1 MKYRALIVALLAFCM
16 SALVACSSAPADTT
30 VATTELLTYD
40 EIRGTGLANNCP
52 SLAETSRGS
61 IPIEAG
67 ATYKLTGLC
76 LQPTT
81 YFVKE
86 EPANKRQER
95 NLCLVNC

>member
-16 SALVACSSAPADTT
+16 SALVACSSAPDTT

-67 ATYKLTGLC
+67 ATYKLSW
-76 LQPTT
+76 
-81 YFVKE
+81 FVF
-86 EPANKRQER
+86 AAH
-95 NLCLVNC
+95 NLFCEGRTSKQTPRSGICAW

>member
-67 ATYKLTGLC
+67 GTYKLSW
-76 LQPTT
+76 
-81 YFVKE
+81 FVF
-86 EPANKRQER
+86 AAH
-95 NLCLVNC
+95 NLFCEGRTSKQTPRGGICAW